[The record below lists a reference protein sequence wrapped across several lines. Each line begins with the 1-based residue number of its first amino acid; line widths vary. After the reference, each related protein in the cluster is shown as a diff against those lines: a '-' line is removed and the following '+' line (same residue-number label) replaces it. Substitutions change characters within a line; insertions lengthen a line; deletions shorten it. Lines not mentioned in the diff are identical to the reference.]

1 MLPTQQQQQQPAPIK
16 AGTAPGA
23 SPSSGS
29 MASTGQRIHKSN
41 LKSLGG
47 PTAMG
52 LVVFWQ
58 VIAILASVVTLAS
71 LSALQSYSYR
81 YGIPFER
88 NSGFPQLSPGNYLRR
103 EW

>member
-1 MLPTQQQQQQPAPIK
+1 
-16 AGTAPGA
+16 
-23 SPSSGS
+23 
-29 MASTGQRIHKSN
+29 
-41 LKSLGG
+41 
-47 PTAMG
+47 MG